1 MLKDSLL
8 IRRFN
13 RGDKDALRS
22 IYEMYRDDLLKVA
35 AALLN
40 DKSSVEDVI
49 HDVFLSFARTVGT
62 FKLSG
67 SLKGY
72 LSICIANR
80 ARDRNRA
87 TRRQNAI
94 GLDSARLNRSEI
106 SGPVQSAISS
116 ELFQQLNYA
125 MAQIPYEQREIVILH
140 LQSRIKFK
148 QIAKLKGVSVNT
160 VLSRYRYGLD
170 KLRLIL
176 DGEANNETYKKNS

>member
-13 RGDKDALRS
+13 RGDKDALKS

-49 HDVFLSFARTVGT
+49 HDVFVSFARTVGN

-87 TRRQNAI
+87 TQRQSAI

-106 SGPVQSAISS
+106 SGPEQFAIRS
-116 ELFQQLNYA
+116 ELFQQLDYA
-125 MAQIPYEQREIVILH
+125 MAQLPYEQREIVILH
-140 LQSRIKFK
+140 LQSRMKFK
-148 QIAKLKGVSVNT
+148 QIAKLKGLSVNT